1 MGGKNNCFNL
11 LKRKLFGSGA
21 DVKPKDNCGK
31 KKDKE
36 KGEWI
41 SGRLKTSCPPS
52 IKGPKLLTPPTT
64 VLGKTL
70 TEAEEAQSKHAV
82 AVAIATAAA
91 AEAAVAAAQAAAQVV
106 RLTGSSGSYHHLEL
120 SRRVSAAVRIQ
131 SAFRGYLARKAL
143 RALKGL
149 VKLQALIR
157 GHMVRRQAQNA
168 FRSMQALQRI
178 QSQACFRRVKLTE
191 ENKISEQ
198 KLKAQRRFEIDR
210 SGQKRWDGSRLTKE
224 QTEVM
229 FLSRQEATFRRERAK
244 EYYLDHR
251 DKKVVQKPTTSAS
264 SIPRHSNNE
273 TVEWNWIEHWMDSQS
288 YQRGS
293 ESSSASSFGQNPVSE
308 KRITEAKAGLDTL
321 FKEEIQSK
329 FSARELQNKRRLI
342 RSQSPTNNT
351 RKSTQRTMIRDD
363 ESYASSTAS
372 LPSYMVYTESAKAK
386 ARSNSTPRQR
396 TSTLTGDSDHKSI
409 NKNCSFASLR
419 SDASSTKL
427 KLNFSS
433 HPRSPA
439 MRGLPGPVKSDRTIT
454 SIKDLSLD
462 SDCSFLNLDRQRVF
476 R

>member
-1 MGGKNNCFNL
+1 MGGKNNCFYL
-11 LKRKLFGSGA
+11 LKRKLCGSRA
-21 DVKPKDNCGK
+21 DVKAKHNCAEKEGK
-31 KKDKE
+31 GKE
-36 KGEWI
+36 EWI
-41 SGRLKTSCPPS
+41 SGNSKTSCPPS
-52 IKGPKLLTPPTT
+52 AKGPKLLTPPAA

-70 TEAEEAQSKHAV
+70 LEAEEEQSKHAV

-106 RLTGSSGSYHHLEL
+106 RLTGGAGSYHQLEL
-120 SRRVSAAVRIQ
+120 SRRIDAAIRVQ

-143 RALKGL
+143 RALRGL

-157 GHMVRRQAQNA
+157 GHMVRRQSQNA

-198 KLKAQRRFEIDR
+198 RLKAQRHVEMDR
-210 SGQKRWDGSRLTKE
+210 SGQKRWDGSRLSKE

-244 EYYLDHR
+244 EYYLDR
-251 DKKVVQKPTTSAS
+251 QKVVRKPTISMS
-264 SIPRHSNNE
+264 SIQRHSNNE
-273 TVEWNWIEHWMDSQS
+273 TVEWSWIERWMDSQS
-288 YQRGS
+288 YQKGS
-293 ESSSASSFGQNPVSE
+293 ESSSASSFGHNPVSE
-308 KRITEAKAGLDTL
+308 KRITEANAGLDTL
-321 FKEEIQSK
+321 FKEEMQGKVSV
-329 FSARELQNKRRLI
+329 REWENKRRLM
-342 RSQSPTNNT
+342 RSQSPTSNP
-351 RKSTQRTMIRDD
+351 RRSTQRTMIRDD

-386 ARSNSTPRQR
+386 ARSSSTPRQR

-409 NKNCSFASLR
+409 NKNSSFASLR
-419 SDASSTKL
+419 SDASSTKPRQ
-427 KLNFSS
+427 NIGS
-433 HPRSPA
+433 HQKSPA
-439 MRGLPGPVKSDRTIT
+439 VRGLPGPVKSDRTIT